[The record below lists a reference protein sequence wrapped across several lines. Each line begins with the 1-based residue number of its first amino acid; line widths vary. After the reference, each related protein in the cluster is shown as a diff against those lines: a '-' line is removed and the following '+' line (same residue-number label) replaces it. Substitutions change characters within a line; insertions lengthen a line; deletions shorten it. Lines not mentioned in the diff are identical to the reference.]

1 MQQSQNPV
9 YKPQELSDEDRHHGY
24 VALNLIGDW
33 DDWVKRRVES
43 IEFVSDTSV
52 RRSTSVDFRIR
63 SWLPKPTLKWH
74 GVRMHYLPLAL
85 LRKKSLTQF
94 DLYDEENRALSL
106 LTRDKNSA
114 ISAAALSALAQITVS
129 TSLEQTMGLKKL
141 TNGHAD
147 LPTGPK
153 SIRIPRGIEDDFLRI
168 SYLPYDDGEQGQN
181 AKEVLEEFLGQRP
194 VNPTRLVDWQWSVD
208 SDGMFVS
215 NATEADWRW
224 LLASDQRQARLM
236 NDMAQLWIVATPVA
250 AEVRRRRIIKFR
262 YLEPLPEVRMQ
273 LLDRR
278 RGITKKLRIFRMLA
292 NLEDRLEGLTDGKAG
307 AREWRYHQASGSAAP
322 VRITLTQKVLQGLG
336 WRAHPIELA
345 VPAVAEGASYHL
357 EVQAPEGVQIRR
369 ASLEAFHEGTSI
381 RRYTLR
387 GARSLQRA
395 HLYLGGLTASSVGHA
410 VISLKP
416 RTTTMVR
423 ALALLSL
430 ASFVALGLVRWKFGP
445 IVDNTY
451 GSSENVVPLL
461 LLLPSFLAASIARS
475 GESSMTTSMVFGL
488 RVLAN
493 LVAVWPLAGAAL
505 LAVGRAWPPASTI
518 WTVLLV
524 GSGLSSAI
532 LMITWRLNGRRRPDG
547 NSP

>member
-1 MQQSQNPV
+1 MKTPTAHVSFP
-9 YKPQELSDEDRHHGY
+9 ELSDEDRHHGY

-43 IEFVSDTSV
+43 VEFVSDTSV

-63 SWLPKPTLKWH
+63 SWLPQPPLEWH
-74 GVRMHYLPLAL
+74 GMHMHYLPLAL
-85 LRKKSLTQF
+85 LRKKSLTEF

-114 ISAAALSALAQITVS
+114 IAAAALSALAQVTVW
-129 TSLEQTMGLKKL
+129 TALAQTVGFKTLTGGNEGRPTEPKL
-141 TNGHAD
+141 
-147 LPTGPK
+147 
-153 SIRIPRGIEDDFLRI
+153 IRIPRGIEDDFARI

-181 AKEVLEEFLGQRP
+181 AREVLDEFLGDRP
-194 VNPTRLVDWQWSVD
+194 SKPTRLIDWRWSVG
-208 SDGMFVS
+208 SDGMFDS
-215 NATEADWRW
+215 DAGEADWRW

-236 NDMAQLWIVATPVA
+236 SDMAQLWIVATPVA
-250 AEVRRRRIIKFR
+250 AEERRRRIIKFR
-262 YLEPLPEVRMQ
+262 YLEPLPEVRMA

-278 RGITKKLRIFRMLA
+278 RGITKKLRIFKTLA
-292 NLEDRLEGLTDGKAG
+292 NLEDRLEGLTDGKEG
-307 AREWRYHQASGSAAP
+307 AREWKHHQASGSAAP

-336 WRAHPIELA
+336 WRTHPIELA
-345 VPAVAEGASYHL
+345 VPAVASGASFHL
-357 EVQAPEGVQIRR
+357 EIQAPEGVQIRR
-369 ASLEAFHEGTSI
+369 ASLEAFHEKTAV

-395 HLYLGGLTASSVGHA
+395 HLYLGGLAPTSVGHA

-430 ASFVALGLVRWKFGP
+430 ASFAVLALVRWKFTP
-445 IVDNTY
+445 IVTNAY

-461 LLLPSFLAASIARS
+461 LVLPSFLAASIARS

-488 RVLAN
+488 RALAN
-493 LVAVWPLAGAAL
+493 LVALWPLAAAAL
-505 LAVGRAWPPASTI
+505 LAVGRTWPHAADV
-518 WTVLLV
+518 WTVLLI
-524 GSGLSSAI
+524 GAGLSSAL
-532 LMITWRLNGRRRPDG
+532 LMVTWRLNGRRRPDG